1 MLMKIPAGRARPFQ
15 FHSRFPQFV
24 RNQMQHAVF
33 DLELAGNTKKAHR
46 LRQDRIALKDAFPHD
61 DVYETGFVFEGH
73 EYDAARGAGPLA
85 ANHQTGIANL
95 LAIFHRRYG
104 TRVGQV
110 MPRQAWPHRL
120 ERMASRTMP
129 SPAIIPTHFFEV
141 AQRRETRPLF
151 TPWQ

>member
-1 MLMKIPAGRARPFQ
+1 M
-15 FHSRFPQFV
+15 H
-24 RNQMQHAVF
+24 HAVF
-33 DLELAGNTKKAHR
+33 DLELAGNTKKTHR